1 MSPPFIDIFY
11 CCSSSLCRVDGGVY
25 IEDVVSNIVQ

>member
-11 CCSSSLCRVDGGVY
+11 CCSSLCRVDGGVY